1 MPRHL
6 SDSELAGF
14 LDGDLADRE
23 RAHVETHL
31 EACDECRA
39 ELIDVARLLSEA
51 ESAAAD
57 TASPTAAP
65 PTATSPTAERPPR
78 AQRPPSRWR
87 LPAGVGGLAAAAVVA
102 TLILWPAG
110 PGVTDRPM
118 EERLRTEGAERLEAH
133 FPAPDGVIQRGALR
147 FEWSSHDAG
156 SYRITVTAED
166 GALIWSQTLADT
178 VVVPPTDLEL
188 GADRFFWYVDAIDVG
203 VVARTGARAFTI
215 AP

>member
-1 MPRHL
+1 MTRHL
-6 SDSELAGF
+6 SASELAGF

-23 RAHVETHL
+23 RAHVEAHL

-39 ELIDVARLLSEA
+39 ELIDVARLVSEA
-51 ESAAAD
+51 GAAD
-57 TASPTAAP
+57 AAP
-65 PTATSPTAERPPR
+65 PAAARPSPARRP
-78 AQRPPSRWR
+78 ASRWR
-87 LPAGVGGLAAAAVVA
+87 LPAGLAGLAAAAALA

-118 EERLRTEGAERLEAH
+118 EERFRTEGAERLEAH

-147 FEWSSHDAG
+147 FEWSSHDSR
-156 SYRITVTAED
+156 SYRITLTAED
-166 GALIWSQTLADT
+166 GALLWSQTLADT